1 MRRKKD
7 GQGPNGLAGLLNNC
21 LLRDKRIDLLKN
33 GFIADSSIV
42 FDYVDMRMKTNGKR
56 SPLMSND
63 AGEVVTFPVRSRWNN
78 EYDYG
83 SYVGYKMLDE
93 VAGLKHI
100 THFILT
106 IDPSIIENLMPDWW
120 CWGEKEFLVVC
131 GGYLVSEFLRKLRS
145 RKKKRGEPWNFVA
158 WVMEFHASG
167 VLHFHF
173 MFYGKWV
180 ATFEEIHEIWG
191 LCDYNGVRFAKRRH
205 ITGDVLCRYLTRYLS
220 KDLQNVGE
228 TKEMERSAAFMWFFR
243 RRLYNFR
250 HHIVDENGKRS
261 WRIGDEHMKKPMWRL
276 YKNNSVSNGSKY
288 ESEVVDAVSDF
299 PPSDMFLRW
308 KALHDAASHG
318 RLLEGEFILGG
329 GCLFG
334 HAGVIG
340 KS

>member
-21 LLRDKRIDLLKN
+21 LLGDKRIDLLKN
-33 GFIADSSIV
+33 GFIDDSAIV
-42 FDYVDMRMKTNGKR
+42 DDYKVMRKKVNGKR
-56 SPLMSND
+56 SPLMSNE

-93 VAGLKHI
+93 VAGLKNV

-106 IDPSIIENLMPDWW
+106 INPEVIENIMPDWW
-120 CWGEKEFLVVC
+120 CWGEKEFLIVC
-131 GGYLVSEFLRKLRS
+131 GGYLVSEFLRKLRA
-145 RKKKRGEPWNFVA
+145 RKKKRGEPWNFVS
-158 WVMEFHASG
+158 WVMEFHESG
-167 VLHFHF
+167 LLHFHF

-180 ATFEEIHEIWG
+180 ATFEEIHELWG

-220 KDLQNVGE
+220 KDLQNVAEKKG
-228 TKEMERSAAFMWFFR
+228 MERAAGFMWFFR

-250 HHIVDENGKRS
+250 HHVVDENGKRS

-276 YKNNSVSNGSKY
+276 YKSGGKKEMQSVAVES
-288 ESEVVDAVSDF
+288 ESEVIDV
-299 PPSDMFLRW
+299 PPSDMYLRW
-308 KALHDAASHG
+308 KALHDSANHG
-318 RLLEGEFILGG
+318 RWYHGL
-329 GCLFG
+329 
-334 HAGVIG
+334 
-340 KS
+340 